1 MSEWLTADC
10 HVPAPG
16 MPNFQ
21 TTQSAIGIMAAL
33 DPKTTT
39 LLEVADIPVRT
50 TACAQSCH

>member
-50 TACAQSCH
+50 TACAQSCR